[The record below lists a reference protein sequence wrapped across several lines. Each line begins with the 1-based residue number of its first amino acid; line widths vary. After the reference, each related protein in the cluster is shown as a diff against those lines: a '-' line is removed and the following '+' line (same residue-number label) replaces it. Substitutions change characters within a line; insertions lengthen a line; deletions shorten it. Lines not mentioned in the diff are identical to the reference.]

1 MPKAKQPVSF
11 FGHEFI
17 APGIRCRF
25 RQTVCPVTVRR
36 ITGDPLRR
44 AFATRHGNVFQAEI
58 VQIVIR
64 IKQPELF
71 TKEKKQ
77 DPSTDIE
84 AQLEVARERLRR
96 FNEMEMEEKE

>member
-25 RQTVCPVTVRR
+25 RQTVYPVTVRR
-36 ITGDPLRR
+36 ITGGPLRQ

-71 TKEKKQ
+71 LAGTLLAFFFIHHADETHGIVSA
-77 DPSTDIE
+77 STVRST
-84 AQLEVARERLRR
+84 Q
-96 FNEMEMEEKE
+96 FPK